1 MGEGGQFG
9 FGEYPDDLGDDTAGA
24 EPLRGWISPE
34 DRLWRHPSEMAASAP
49 SASQGR
55 LRRGAAGGRLG
66 GKWSALAAGALG
78 AAAVASAAVVVTGGT
93 STSVTGRIAATDTS
107 LVTNPAGTTG
117 SSSAVTA
124 DPEVAGVVEAM
135 EASLVTILPQGGSG
149 AAAAATGVVLPGG
162 DLVLTAA
169 SALGNAPAVVVET
182 AAGRRQTGTV
192 EGVDAGS
199 GVAVVRI
206 PAPIPAATFGDEA
219 VSPHQLVVAACRCR
233 GSGGNLPWAVTMVHQ
248 VGTAATLDGGPSL
261 VDAIEAEMPLGPGAT
276 GGVILDV
283 QGQVLGVLDGERS
296 AGAETFGYFVPAGLA
311 LGVAQELAAKHRVTR
326 GWLGVVCEDDGAA
339 GATVTTVLP
348 GSPAATAGLR
358 PSDVVEAV
366 GAKRVG
372 SLADLE
378 ALLYTTPPG
387 THLELTVSR
396 AGSVRTM
403 PVTLAGTPS

>member
-24 EPLRGWISPE
+24 ETLRGWISPE
-34 DRLWRHPSEMAASAP
+34 DRLWRHPSEVAASASSSP
-49 SASQGR
+49 HGR
-55 LRRGAAGGRLG
+55 PRRAAAGGRLG

-78 AAAVASAAVVVTGGT
+78 AAAVASAAVVLTGGT
-93 STSVTGRIAATDTS
+93 STPVAGRIAATDTS
-107 LVTNPAGTTG
+107 LVTNPAGTAG
-117 SSSAVTA
+117 ASPAVTA
-124 DPEVAGVVEAM
+124 DPEVASVVEAM
-135 EASLVTILPQGGSG
+135 QASLVTILPQGGS
-149 AAAAATGVVLPGG
+149 AAGATGVVLPGG

-169 SALGNAPAVVVET
+169 SALGNATAVVVET

-199 GVAVVRI
+199 GVAVVRV
-206 PAPIPAATFGDEA
+206 PAAIPAAAFGDEEL
-219 VSPHQLVVAACRCR
+219 SPHELVVATCRCR
-233 GSGGNLPWAVTMVHQ
+233 GSGGSLPWAVTMVHQ

-296 AGAETFGYFVPAGLA
+296 VGSETFGYFVPAGLA
-311 LGVAQELAAKHRVTR
+311 VGVAQELAAKHRVTR

-366 GAKRVG
+366 GSTRVG

-387 THLELTVSR
+387 THLDLTVSR
-396 AGSVRTM
+396 GGSVRTM
-403 PVTLAGTPS
+403 QVTLAGTPS